1 MPMKPLKVATL
12 SYHTCPLASFE
23 GKETG
28 GMNVYV
34 YELCR
39 ALGKLGVT
47 VDIFTRS
54 QDKKQPHVVN
64 IDRGVRLFHI
74 PAGPEK
80 PFPKEKLRLH
90 LPEFTKNIS
99 RIITEQKLDYDLYD
113 AHYYL
118 SGLAALQLNKLRLAN
133 KPIITTFHT
142 LALMKNMVARSKS
155 EKDSS
160 YRINAEKLLV
170 KKANKIIEPSQNEKQ
185 YLEYLYDCP
194 AEKIEVVIPGINTQ
208 LFKPMSALEAKKVT
222 AIPAQ
227 KKVILFVGRIEP
239 LKGIDVL
246 LYAVKILLKRNPNF
260 KICLAIVGGDISQKS
275 NKWSGELRK
284 LEGLRRL
291 LHMESIVKFL
301 GQQPQE
307 KLPFFYNS
315 ADVLVMPSHYESFG
329 MTALEAMACG
339 IPVIANNVSGVS
351 GLIDRKEELLVSSAN
366 NPLLLA
372 KQIEGL
378 ITNKTKHEYLG
389 RSLSTKVHEF
399 TWKKSA
405 EHIKEIY
412 KEVLTN

>member
-1 MPMKPLKVATL
+1 MKPLRIAMI

-34 YELCR
+34 YELSR
-39 ALGKLGVT
+39 AIGKLGIK

-64 IDRGVRLFHI
+64 IDSGVRLFHV

-80 PFPKEKLRLH
+80 PFPKVKLRLY
-90 LPEFTKNIS
+90 LSDFAKNVSGIMTS
-99 RIITEQKLDYDLYD
+99 QKLDYGLYD

-118 SGLAALQLNKLRLAN
+118 SGLTALEINRIRN
-133 KPIITTFHT
+133 ERKPIIMTFHT
-142 LALMKNMVARSKS
+142 LALMKNMVARSIQ
-155 EKDSS
+155 ERDGNF
-160 YRINAEKLLV
+160 RINAEMLLIR
-170 KKANKIIEPSQNEKQ
+170 KSQKIIEPSRNEKQ

-194 AEKIEVVIPGINTQ
+194 ADKIEVVTPGINTG
-208 LFKPMSALEAKKVT
+208 LFKPMPVSEARRIT
-222 AIPAQ
+222 EISSQ

-246 LYAVKILLKRNPNF
+246 LYAVKILLKRNPDL
-260 KICLAIVGGDISQKS
+260 KICLGIVGGDISQKQASWS
-275 NKWSGELRK
+275 NELRK
-284 LEGLRRL
+284 LERLRKI
-291 LHMESIVKFL
+291 LHLESIVKFL

-307 KLPFFYNS
+307 KLGLFYNS

-339 IPVIANNVSGVS
+339 IPVIATNVSGIS
-351 GLIDRKEELLVSSAN
+351 GLMDKKEELLVSSAN

-372 KQIEGL
+372 TQMEQLFNDQKKHKLISRILSEKVKLYTWTRSARNISQIYS
-378 ITNKTKHEYLG
+378 K
-389 RSLSTKVHEF
+389 
-399 TWKKSA
+399 
-405 EHIKEIY
+405 
-412 KEVLTN
+412 VLTG